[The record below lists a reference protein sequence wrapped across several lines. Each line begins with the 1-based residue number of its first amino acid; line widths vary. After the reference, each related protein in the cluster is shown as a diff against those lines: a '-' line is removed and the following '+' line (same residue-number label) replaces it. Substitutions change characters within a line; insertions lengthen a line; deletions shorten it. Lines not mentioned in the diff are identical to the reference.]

1 MDDPDRSGVPADVET
16 HRVIGGRRWR
26 VSDPRMPE
34 DARQALVDE
43 LMSAR
48 RAVRDAPDQL
58 AERAARDRVHDAKV
72 ALGERGVPWWVDE
85 PDAEGVRDRVRRADR
100 AVSRCPQLERRP
112 RVPLVAAIT
121 SQSETRVAATI
132 ERGEDPTPT
141 DREQP

>member
-1 MDDPDRSGVPADVET
+1 MDDPDRSDVPPDVET

-26 VSDPRMPE
+26 VSDPRIPQ

-48 RAVRDAPDQL
+48 RAVRDAADQR

-72 ALGERGVPWWVDE
+72 ALGERGVAWWVDE
-85 PDAEGVRDRVRRADR
+85 PDAAGVRDRVRRADR
-100 AVSRCPQLERRP
+100 AVSRCPQLDREP
-112 RVPLVAAIT
+112 RAALVAAIT
-121 SQSETRVAATI
+121 SQPEERVAATI
-132 ERGEDPTPT
+132 ERGADPTPT